1 VPLSDAAGVS
11 TAVFRAAAGCRA
23 AKYRSR
29 LVGLHLPGGGAVE
42 SDIFVSGR
50 VAMARCLI
58 GCGSNLGS
66 RRQQLDRAVELLQF
80 MPGVELVAVSRF
92 RETRPIG
99 GPAEQGAFLNG
110 ACLIETDLPPADL
123 LGALFAVENTLA
135 RRRDERWGPRT
146 IDLDLL
152 LYEDMVVESPDLTLP
167 HPRMAT
173 RRFVLEPCAE
183 IAGELPVPLAG
194 CTVRELFDNISV
206 PHPLVAVVGI
216 PGSGAPEVAVAIA
229 DATLTR
235 LIRAAAPLPLFANP
249 PSEADA
255 SHTAVAAFGG
265 WLDVVKAW
273 QKPLATDG
281 WQEDPTG
288 TICDYWLD
296 AAWAAAAET
305 LSPAAWGGFATA
317 CEQLAARAE
326 PPHVAIF
333 LQLSPAEL
341 RERIGFRRRA
351 GGHSDVFADLDACG
365 GSEAWSDEL
374 IVNRLMAIQD
384 RLERRLRCPTDRC
397 PQAPKAVIT
406 ITADDLSRATADATA
421 AVEAML

>member
-1 VPLSDAAGVS
+1 
-11 TAVFRAAAGCRA
+11 
-23 AKYRSR
+23 
-29 LVGLHLPGGGAVE
+29 
-42 SDIFVSGR
+42 
-50 VAMARCLI
+50 
-58 GCGSNLGS
+58 
-66 RRQQLDRAVELLQF
+66 

-135 RRRDERWGPRT
+135 RRREERWGPRT

-152 LYEDMVVESPDLTLP
+152 LYDQLVVESPELTLP

-194 CTVRELFDNISV
+194 CTVRELLDNISV

-216 PGSGAPEVAVAIA
+216 PGSGAAEVATAIA

-235 LIRAAAPLPLFANP
+235 LIRAAAPLPLFSHP
-249 PSEADA
+249 PSAGNSGSGEDPGLG
-255 SHTAVAAFGG
+255 VDDELGR
-265 WLDVVKAW
+265 WVDVVSAW
-273 QKPLATDG
+273 QQPLSPDG

-296 AAWAAAAET
+296 AAWAAAGEA
-305 LSPAAWGGFATA
+305 LSPTARNGFAA
-317 CEQLAARAE
+317 VCGRLAAEAV

-333 LQLSPAEL
+333 LVVSAAEL

-351 GGHSDVFADLDACG
+351 GCHSDVFADLDAG
-365 GSEAWSDEL
+365 GGLDDWPEERVVS
-374 IVNRLMAIQD
+374 RLVAIQQ
-384 RLERRLRCPTDRC
+384 RLERRLRCPAERC

-406 ITADDLSRATADATA
+406 IAADDLSQAAADATA